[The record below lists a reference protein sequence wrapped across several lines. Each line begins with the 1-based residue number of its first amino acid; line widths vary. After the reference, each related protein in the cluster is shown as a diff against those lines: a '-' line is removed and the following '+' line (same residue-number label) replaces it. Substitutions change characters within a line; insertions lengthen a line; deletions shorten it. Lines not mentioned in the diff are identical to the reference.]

1 MPELTFI
8 LAILVNKDILSV
20 QEARKLK
27 VALSEQIT
35 SSNLGEMITKVSK
48 ALEDKE
54 SEVEKI
60 DAEQFFK
67 TS

>member
-1 MPELTFI
+1 MPELTFM

-27 VALSEQIT
+27 IALSEHIT

>member
-1 MPELTFI
+1 MPELTFM
-8 LAILVNKDILSV
+8 LAVLVSKDILTV

-27 VALSEQIT
+27 IALSEHIT

-54 SEVEKI
+54 SEITKI

-67 TS
+67 TA